1 MGVAGVEGLRKAAKI
16 KGLAESENVS
26 RPAFHRQNRND
37 VRTPEGPLLLRL
49 APPLPRLLRIR
60 RLPQL
65 RHHLDSVQH
74 ACNRQA
80 DEQGAPVGANQG
92 VNPLTGPLR
101 KSYRHGRLQSQ
112 RRASHAHRTNRH
124 RNCHQPP
131 ANRDMAVNTTS
142 LMPPISDANYLINRQ
157 NPAGTRHG
165 KKYTFG

>member
-1 MGVAGVEGLRKAAKI
+1 MKEKTYQLAGVEGLRKAAKV
-16 KGLAESENVS
+16 KALAESANVS

-37 VRTPEGPLLLRL
+37 VRTPQGRRPLPLRL
-49 APPLPRLLRIR
+49 APRLR

-80 DEQGAPVGANQG
+80 NELGAPVGADQS
-92 VNPLTGPLR
+92 VDPLTGPLR
-101 KSYRHGRLQSQ
+101 KSYRHRRLQSQ

-124 RNCHQPP
+124 LNCHQPP

-142 LMPPISDANYLINRQ
+142 LMPPISDADYLINRQ
-157 NPAGTRHG
+157 NTAG
-165 KKYTFG
+165 